1 MNFFSKFPLSS
12 YEFSDKEKTVITD
25 LFRYV
30 SAEDKKLDGIINYTY
45 YSVPE
50 GMRPDVLSSKLYGT
64 PDFHWT
70 FFIINTALKQAGL
83 SSWPKGIAELENFI
97 FEKYMKYGVIEM
109 NSKTIPYT
117 YTFYDVINNIKTI
130 TNTTITTKSLNG
142 IALDSDIDVVSL
154 DKRYKSQVVSYKDD
168 RVIVNK
174 NTISSLSFSPNNDIY
189 WNLPKIK
196 LISDEG
202 YNAEVSFKFS
212 DSVHGQG
219 SILSDQITVLNRGEN
234 YFTAPQVV
242 VDESAERE
250 CIFSFNFTDYSN
262 AWGLLTIN
270 YPGKN
275 YCRTPKVIFK
285 TPSIAY
291 TSEPLTIFEIDSSK
305 NYGLKVSAVLDNERY
320 VLPKEITL
328 PILNLTAPQKI
339 VVSGVPDTSFNG
351 VYELHPDSHEGYPM
365 YTWDGDYYLYW
376 SGEYEGEFVGWYL
389 SNDGQPANPVYK
401 KPATSDPVTHFLGS
415 GSWRRMNNSIAY
427 SLSIVPFEPLPQNT
441 NLYSAELTNRDKPLN
456 TPVVYVSNSYA
467 IDENLATFTLQN
479 NSLDILK
486 ALKWD
491 IDLLTWISNNRID
504 IISTGNNTIT
514 STDLNNFQLT
524 KTLSTYI
531 YTILKA
537 IKDKASDA
545 SIRLTVGEMA
555 TYFIGTIYAPLANE
569 ILKVFNESGIDFD
582 SQDGYLTSNENI
594 YRLFYDGLNYENKIE
609 GSPLGIS
616 EGWDIPIFF
625 YRRGIPAT
633 APVFSLQ
640 NLYGPYTLPSGLGS
654 ILFGNE
660 TIAVQTDTW
669 NNKQAYISQYA
680 KWYSFK
686 VKRTGNNAFGIFNIF
701 TDQTDVRQGGIGI
714 KLSSNTVFDSIE
726 NADSQYIHTFNNG
739 DAVTILGK
747 FQPLIYSYP
756 SAILNT
762 IWFNPNEALTE
773 SQLGASS
780 TRRSINRYLVKSNGT
795 EDLEQKLSGMG
806 FDGNTGFIIDEIRIG
821 ETFESVTK
829 NPLISVPEI
838 KNYLG
843 ETAENMVIAP
853 IIQKLVFGT
862 QSVHGDAQ
870 DATHHYEDSAG
881 NQLSYY
887 TGVNNLNGAGNA
899 KITNFEYEVAL
910 NDQRREIKI
919 VRPEYIKQFD
929 SIYNTLINS

>member
-1 MNFFSKFPLSS
+1 MNFFSKFPLST
-12 YEFSDKEKTVITD
+12 YEFSDKETTVITD

-117 YTFYDVINNIKTI
+117 YTFYDVINNIQTI
-130 TNTTITTKSLNG
+130 TNTTITTSSLNG
-142 IALDSDIDVVSL
+142 IVMDSDIDVVSL
-154 DKRYKSQVVSYKDD
+154 DKRYKNQFVSYKDD
-168 RVIVNK
+168 RIVVKK
-174 NTISSLSFSPNNDIY
+174 NTISSLSFSPNSDIY
-189 WNLPKIK
+189 WNLPKIN

-219 SILSDQITVLNRGEN
+219 STLSDQIIVLDRGEN
-234 YFTAPQVV
+234 YFMAPEVV
-242 VDESAERE
+242 VDESPERE
-250 CIFSFNFTDYSN
+250 CVFSFNFTDDSL
-262 AWGLLTIN
+262 ATGTLVIS

-275 YCRTPKVIFK
+275 YCRVPKVIFK
-285 TPSIAY
+285 IPSIGYA
-291 TSEPLTIFEIDSSK
+291 SEPLNVFEIDSSK
-305 NYGLKVSAVLDNERY
+305 NYGLKAVD
-320 VLPKEITL
+320 
-328 PILNLTAPQKI
+328 
-339 VVSGVPDTSFNG
+339 G
-351 VYELHPDSHEGYPM
+351 VYILPEEISELM
-365 YTWDGDYYLYW
+365 
-376 SGEYEGEFVGWYL
+376 
-389 SNDGQPANPVYK
+389 PANNP
-401 KPATSDPVTHFLGS
+401 
-415 GSWRRMNNSIAY
+415 
-427 SLSIVPFEPLPQNT
+427 
-441 NLYSAELTNRDKPLN
+441 NLYSLELTNRDKPLN
-456 TPVVYVSNSYA
+456 TPVVYVSNSSA
-467 IDENLATFTLQN
+467 IDQNLVTFTLQN
-479 NSLDILK
+479 NSLNILK
-486 ALKWD
+486 ALKWN

-504 IISTGNNTIT
+504 IISSGGNTIT
-514 STDLNNFQLT
+514 STDLFNLQLAED
-524 KTLSTYI
+524 LSSYI

-537 IKDKASDA
+537 IEDKASDT

-569 ILKVFNESGIDFD
+569 IQKVFTNSGIDFD
-582 SQDGYLTSNENI
+582 SQDGYLTSSENI
-594 YRLFYDGLNYENKIE
+594 NRLFYDGLNYENKIE

-616 EGWDIPIFF
+616 EGWIIPEYF
-625 YRRGIPAT
+625 YRRGFPAA
-633 APVFSLQ
+633 APVFSLE
-640 NLYGPYTLPSGLGS
+640 NLYGPYTLPSGRGS

-660 TIAVQTDTW
+660 TIAVQNDTW
-669 NNKQAYISQYA
+669 NKKLEYISEYA

-701 TDQTDVRQGGIGI
+701 TDQTDIREGGIGI
-714 KLSSNTVFDSIE
+714 KLSGNTVFDSIE

-747 FQPLIYSYP
+747 YQPLISSNP
-756 SAILNT
+756 AASLNT
-762 IWFNPNEALTE
+762 LWFNPNEALTQN
-773 SQLGASS
+773 QLEDSS
-780 TRRSINRYLVKSNGT
+780 TRRSVNRYLHKANGL
-795 EDLEQKLSGMG
+795 EDLEQKLSGLG
-806 FDGNTGFIIDEIRIG
+806 FSDNTGFTIDEIRIG
-821 ETFESVTK
+821 ETFDSVTK
-829 NPLISVPEI
+829 NPAISIPEI
-838 KNYLG
+838 KNYLS
-843 ETAENMVIAP
+843 EAAENMIIAP
-853 IIQKLVFGT
+853 YAEKLVFET

-870 DATHHYEDSAG
+870 NATHHYEDSDG

-887 TGVNNLNGAGNA
+887 TGVNDLNGAGNA

-929 SIYNTLINS
+929 SVYNTLINS